1 MSTTQAAAHH
11 LAAGELVAIPTETV
25 YGLAADASNPAAVAK
40 IFAAKGR
47 PADHPLIVHIGDF
60 AQLDKWA
67 RDIPPAARALAE
79 KHWPGPLTLILKRQP
94 EVPDAVTGGQDTV
107 GIRMPRHPMTLALLR
122 EFAQI
127 GSSTGASAGLC
138 GLAAPSA
145 NKFGRISPTKAA
157 HVKNDLGDAVAMI
170 LDGGE
175 CDVGIE
181 STIVDF
187 SRGAP
192 VVLRPGAISAED
204 IAAVTH
210 TATAAAT
217 EAPAPRVSG
226 ALAAHYAPRTPL
238 QLVPSDTLLT
248 AVDTAVRQG
257 QTIAVLAFSV
267 SPLRHPAVLWFAAAH
282 SAPHYA
288 HDLYANL
295 RLLDAAGV
303 DRILVETPPAEPQWL
318 AVADRLGRAAVGS
331 GTNEDREAT

>member
-1 MSTTQAAAHH
+1 M
-11 LAAGELVAIPTETV
+11 PTETV

-60 AQLDKWA
+60 EQLDAWA
-67 RDIPPAARALAE
+67 RDIPDAARALAE
-79 KHWPGPLTLILKRQP
+79 KYWPGPLTLILKRQP
-94 EVPDAVTGGQDTV
+94 NVPDAVTGGQDTV
-107 GIRMPRHPMTLALLR
+107 GIRMPRHPMALALLR
-122 EFAQI
+122 EFSKL
-127 GSSTGASAGLC
+127 GSGAV
-138 GLAAPSA
+138 AAPSA

-157 HVKNDLGDAVAMI
+157 HVKYDLGDSVALI

-192 VVLRPGAISAED
+192 IVLRPGAITAEEISA
-204 IAAVTH
+204 ASTSSASAMT
-210 TATAAAT
+210 
-217 EAPAPRVSG
+217 APRVSG

-238 QLVPSDTLLT
+238 QLVASDALLT
-248 AVDTAVRQG
+248 AVDACVVQG
-257 QTIAVLAFSV
+257 QTVAVLAFSV

-303 DRILVETPPAEPQWL
+303 DLILVETPPASAEWR
-318 AVADRLGRAAVGS
+318 AVADRLGRAATGS
-331 GTNEDREAT
+331 GADAGDAS

>member
-1 MSTTQAAAHH
+1 MSEIEQAAEL
-11 LAAGELVAIPTETV
+11 LAAGELVAMPTETV
-25 YGLAADASNPAAVAK
+25 YGLAADAGNPSAVAK

-47 PADHPLIVHIGDF
+47 PADHPLIVHIGDI
-60 AQLDKWA
+60 AQLEQWA
-67 RDIPPAARALAE
+67 RDIPPAALTLAR
-79 KHWPGPLTLILKRQP
+79 KYWPGPLTLILKRQP
-94 EVPDAVTGGQDTV
+94 SVPDAVTGGQDTV
-107 GIRMPRHPMTLALLR
+107 GIRMPNHPMALDLLKA
-122 EFAQI
+122 FARV
-127 GSSTGASAGLC
+127 GSGAV
-138 GLAAPSA
+138 AAPSA

-175 CDVGIE
+175 SEVGIE
-181 STIVDF
+181 STIVDL

-192 VVLRPGAISAED
+192 VVLRPGAITAEE
-204 IAAVTH
+204 IEATLGAHAEVPAAQ
-210 TATAAAT
+210 
-217 EAPAPRVSG
+217 PAPRVSG

-238 QLVPSDTLLT
+238 QLVGSDDLLRE
-248 AVDTAVRQG
+248 VDACVFKG

-303 DRILVETPPAEPQWL
+303 DRILVETPPHAPDWR

-331 GTNEDREAT
+331 GADDEREAT

>member
-1 MSTTQAAAHH
+1 M
-11 LAAGELVAIPTETV
+11 PTETV

-47 PADHPLIVHIGDF
+47 PADHPLIVHIGDI
-60 AQLDKWA
+60 AQLERWA
-67 RDIPPAARALAE
+67 REIPPAAHALAQQF
-79 KHWPGPLTLILKRQP
+79 WPGPLTLILKRQAG
-94 EVPDAVTGGQDTV
+94 VSDAVTGGQDTV
-107 GIRMPRHPMTLALLR
+107 GIRMPNHPLALALLR
-122 EFAQI
+122 EFARSC
-127 GSSTGASAGLC
+127 GDTSMC

-157 HVKNDLGDAVAMI
+157 HVKSDLGASVAMI

-175 CDVGIE
+175 CAVGIE
-181 STIVDF
+181 STIVDL

-192 VVLRPGAISAED
+192 VVLRPGAITAEE
-204 IAAVTH
+204 IAATVDTVP
-210 TATAAAT
+210 AAAAKAEAANIETAATSPAS
-217 EAPAPRVSG
+217 APAPRVSG

-238 QLVPSDTLLT
+238 RLVPSDALLSE
-248 AVDTAVRQG
+248 VDACVFKG
-257 QTIAVLAFSV
+257 QTIAVLGFSV

-303 DRILVETPPAEPQWL
+303 DLILVEAPPPTPEWR

-331 GTNEDREAT
+331 GADDEREAT

>member
-1 MSTTQAAAHH
+1 MSEIQQAAKL
-11 LAAGELVAIPTETV
+11 LAVGELVAMPTETV
-25 YGLAADASNPAAVAK
+25 YGLAADASNPAAVSK

-47 PADHPLIVHIGDF
+47 PADHPLIVHIGDI
-60 AQLDKWA
+60 AQLERWA
-67 RDIPPAARALAE
+67 REIPPEAHALAT
-79 KHWPGPLTLILKRQP
+79 KYWPGPLTLILKRQP
-94 EVPDAVTGGQDTV
+94 NVPDAVTGGQDTV
-107 GIRMPRHPMTLALLR
+107 GLRMPNHPLALALLN
-122 EFAQI
+122 EFAKI
-127 GSSTGASAGLC
+127 GSGAV
-138 GLAAPSA
+138 AAPSA

-157 HVKNDLGDAVAMI
+157 HVKNDLGSSVAMI

-175 CDVGIE
+175 SEVGIE
-181 STIVDF
+181 STIVDL

-192 VVLRPGAISAED
+192 VVLRPGAITAEE
-204 IAAVTH
+204 IE
-210 TATAAAT
+210 ATLHARTGTPPAT
-217 EAPAPRVSG
+217 PAPRVSG

-238 QLVPSDTLLT
+238 QLVASDDLLKH
-248 AVDTAVRQG
+248 VDACVFKG

-303 DRILVETPPAEPQWL
+303 DLILVETPPGQPEWR

-331 GTNEDREAT
+331 GADDEREAT